1 MKKHLEKKCVKSN
14 SFAKKLIPLTMA
26 SVVSVSSLL
35 MAGCGNSG
43 QNEAVNDNNLS
54 QSVKEVVADNKDNVK
69 ETSESDTSVKESD
82 STFDENE
89 SENERE
95 STSQEQEQT
104 SEANKKHQLPPV
116 IYGVEDKTYYV
127 GEKASYMSDVY
138 ALDDTEGEVDVE
150 VDKSQVDTS
159 TAGSYT
165 VYYKAVDSDGNETT
179 EEAVFSFVE
188 EETQTEAQGY
198 SNLDELVSAV
208 LDNITDSS
216 MSMGE
221 KARAVFNYAHGKIGY
236 SVSNYD
242 GYDWES
248 EAYLA
253 LKDIEKR
260 GYVGG
265 DCFTYCSVDLAL
277 LQGIGADCIWVDN
290 SGARSGD
297 HSWLLCN
304 VGSGWYHFDATR
316 MYDKFECFMLTDA
329 QIQAYIDKGNSIYWR
344 DLSAYP
350 ATPDEPF
357 SY

>member
-1 MKKHLEKKCVKSN
+1 MKKHLDKRYVKSN
-14 SFAKKLIPLTMA
+14 RFAQKIIPLTMA
-26 SVVSVSSLL
+26 SVVSISSLL
-35 MAGCGNSG
+35 MTGCGNSG
-43 QNEAVNDNNLS
+43 QNEAINDNNLS
-54 QSVKEVVADNKDNVK
+54 QSVKEVVADNKDDVK
-69 ETSESDTSVKESD
+69 ETSEVDTAVKDNDIDESE
-82 STFDENE
+82 SGNE
-89 SENERE
+89 S
-95 STSQEQEQT
+95 SSQEQT
-104 SEANKKHQLPPV
+104 SKTNKKHELPPV

-127 GEKASYMSDVY
+127 GEKASYMSDIY
-138 ALDDTEGEVDVE
+138 ALDDTEDEVDVE

-159 TAGSYT
+159 IAGSYT

-179 EEAVFSFVE
+179 EEAIFSFIE
-188 EETQTEAQGY
+188 EETQPEAVEY
-198 SNLDELVSAV
+198 SNLDELVSV
-208 LDNITDSS
+208 LLDNITDSS

-242 GYDWES
+242 GYDWEN

-253 LKDIEKR
+253 LKDIEKY
-260 GYVGG
+260 GYIGG

-290 SGARSGD
+290 SGARTGD

-304 VGSGWYHFDATR
+304 VGSGWYHFDSTR

-329 QIQAYIDKGNSIYWR
+329 QVQAYIDKGNSIYWR